1 MLIDAHALKSVHRLY
16 MYKHTK
22 PTPLKK
28 NVLHFFL
35 LSHVHSGLLPNIRW
49 LLPEFLPAATVCPRL
64 SSLPPSPLA
73 LSGSLFLCWLCY
85 SREGKYAKL
94 QLSGVVAPAAEAFLS
109 LAHQSQSAGAG
120 EAAGKCSQI
129 LPQQPSLKNRDF
141 SLPCLWLGLAL
152 KASPT
157 GSLSVCLVTPAG
169 RCQWPGCPPGLRA
182 FSLGCGRPLVA
193 GLGMSSEAAE
203 PRLSPLLGLWTAA
216 VRAAAAAAAAAAL
229 DKRSNLRQD
238 CCAGER
244 EPAMHWPHYFPSSC
258 LSKQGRRC
266 RRRR

>member
-1 MLIDAHALKSVHRLY
+1 M
-16 MYKHTK
+16 
-22 PTPLKK
+22 
-28 NVLHFFL
+28 
-35 LSHVHSGLLPNIRW
+35 
-49 LLPEFLPAATVCPRL
+49 CPRL
-64 SSLPPSPLA
+64 PSLPPSPLPV
-73 LSGSLFLCWLCY
+73 WLCY

-129 LPQQPSLKNRDF
+129 LPQQPSLKNRGF

-169 RCQWPGCPPGLRA
+169 RCQWPGCPLGLRA
-182 FSLGCGRPLVA
+182 FSLSCGRPLVA

-216 VRAAAAAAAAAAL
+216 VRAAAAAALA
-229 DKRSNLRQD
+229 KRSNLRQD

-244 EPAMHWPHYFPSSC
+244 EPAMHWPHYFSSSC
-258 LSKQGRRC
+258 LSKQGRR
-266 RRRR
+266 RRC

>member
-1 MLIDAHALKSVHRLY
+1 MLIDAQALKSVHRLC

-22 PTPLKK
+22 PIPLKK
-28 NVLHFFL
+28 TFSIFFL
-35 LSHVHSGLLPNIRW
+35 LSHVHSGLPRISAGCCRNFSQQRLCAHG
-49 LLPEFLPAATVCPRL
+49 FLVC
-64 SSLPPSPLA
+64 LPPLS
-73 LSGSLFLCWLCY
+73 LSGSPFLCWLCY

-182 FSLGCGRPLVA
+182 FSLSCGRPLVA

-216 VRAAAAAAAAAAL
+216 VRAAAAAAAAAL

-244 EPAMHWPHYFPSSC
+244 EPAMHWPHYFSSSC
-258 LSKQGRRC
+258 LSKQGRR